1 MTNAIFLDLAS
12 ILWLSDSLALRRSS
26 PLLWRCCRFP
36 LLRIFRRRR
45 FPLLRIFRH
54 RHLYRRLA
62 MRLTLLLRQPATRPL
77 ARHQLHPEALHA
89 PAGRLRLNQA
99 CNRRACSLHV
109 LRLSVGNR
117 ADALGLL
124 RVGWVTE
131 RPEGCQVPSSPPRP
145 PMRPQFATG
154 CTRVSKYPRIAL
166 PNAKA
171 TAEFKSL
178 FEKVLIKSRDHF
190 AKVVFQHWHCA
201 ASPARRWVNNERY
214 PSRRAH
220 RVLGAS
226 KRADIKMSNVFDGS
240 KFR

>member
-99 CNRRACSLHV
+99 CVLASCSASLSREPGRRSRSAP
-109 LRLSVGNR
+109 R
-117 ADALGLL
+117 
-124 RVGWVTE
+124 RVGH
-131 RPEGCQVPSSPPRP
+131 RAPR
-145 PMRPQFATG
+145 G
-154 CTRVSKYPRIAL
+154 L
-166 PNAKA
+166 P
-171 TAEFKSL
+171 
-178 FEKVLIKSRDHF
+178 
-190 AKVVFQHWHCA
+190 
-201 ASPARRWVNNERY
+201 
-214 PSRRAH
+214 
-220 RVLGAS
+220 
-226 KRADIKMSNVFDGS
+226 GS
-240 KFR
+240 KFSSSSTHASTIRYRLHESFKRPANRITKCKSDCGI